1 MEGKNEVKVFDVKC
15 HGWGKEVSGGGGM
28 KWNVY
33 HKGSKVASYPT
44 FDEAAYTMK
53 MICNEVYGDDF
64 PADGE
69 LYIEEVAA

>member
-1 MEGKNEVKVFDVKC
+1 MSF
-15 HGWGKEVSGGGGM
+15 
-28 KWNVY
+28 NVY

-53 MICNEVYGDDF
+53 MICDEVYGDDF

-69 LYIEEVAA
+69 LYIEEAAA